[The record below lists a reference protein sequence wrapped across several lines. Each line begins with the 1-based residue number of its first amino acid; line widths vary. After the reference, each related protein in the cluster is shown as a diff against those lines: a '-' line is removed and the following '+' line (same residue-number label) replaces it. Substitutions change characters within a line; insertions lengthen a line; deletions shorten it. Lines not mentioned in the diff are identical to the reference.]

1 MKIEVSIRD
10 GSMEEQQR
18 VAAFIY
24 KSLNALREKQRQNG
38 EACASY
44 EIKTSAC
51 RGVISVGWRED
62 IEAAKQPKKEQ
73 KMKIYNITA
82 TKKLLAAI
90 EEAMPEF
97 RDLPDIFSWCGT
109 LRANLRNLV
118 VAATE
123 IDRQLDKDF
132 LKLEGIDFSR
142 PIAPENPEEN
152 KAVEQPKADPR
163 TELMVQTYEALS
175 STIEKLCGSPTRSNE
190 LCQSLRV
197 LSEVL
202 RALGQMDGQGTSR

>member
-1 MKIEVSIRD
+1 M
-10 GSMEEQQR
+10 
-18 VAAFIY
+18 AAFIY